1 MTWKLCENGHGYD
14 PAKNITCPHCGIP
27 DLDVKTTKHMQPT
40 DGSIS
45 MPAPGPDRKSA
56 GIPTRPYQNAHPVN
70 RSAQPNTPDDPA
82 TIRILDERLGFD
94 PVVGWLVCIEGPDRG
109 RDYRIKS
116 EKNAIGR
123 AENMDI
129 CIRGDNTVS
138 KEKHAFVSCNP
149 ENYLFKLIPG
159 ESRGLV
165 YLNGDDVDMP
175 TLLNPYDVIRLGK
188 TKLLFIPLCGEKFH
202 WE

>member
-1 MTWKLCENGHGYD
+1 MTWKQCENGHGYD
-14 PAKNITCPHCGIP
+14 PDKNIHCPYCGIT
-27 DLDVKTTKHMQPT
+27 DLDVKTTVRIDSK
-40 DGSIS
+40 DG
-45 MPAPGPDRKSA
+45 PNPKPGPDSGRKSTS
-56 GIPTRPYQNAHPVN
+56 IPTRPYQNGKA
-70 RSAQPNTPDDPA
+70 AQSNAPDDPA

-129 CIRGDNTVS
+129 CIRGDNAVS
-138 KEKHAFVSCNP
+138 KDRHAFVSYNP
-149 ENYLFKLIPG
+149 ENHAFKLIPG

-165 YLNGDDVDMP
+165 YLNGEDVDMS
-175 TLLNPYDVIRLGK
+175 TRLNPYDVIRLGK
-188 TKLLFIPLCGEKFH
+188 TKLLFIPLCGEKFN